1 MGKRLFQAILEVSAM
16 TLVRWQPA
24 HDWSGLGSDVD
35 RFFDAFFQ
43 ARGRDS
49 DRFARWVPAMDLV
62 ETEDSLVLKADLPGL
77 REDDVTVEVNDNV
90 LTVSGERRA
99 EHERK
104 EDGYHRVERSF
115 GQFSRSVTVPEG
127 IDEDK
132 VTASFN
138 DGVLEV
144 RIPKPEERKPT
155 RISIGRGMLEAG
167 GEES

>member
-1 MGKRLFQAILEVSAM
+1 M

-24 HDWSGLGSDVD
+24 REWSAFGADVD
-35 RFFDAFFQ
+35 RFFDTFFQ
-43 ARGRDS
+43 TRGGDAGGHR
-49 DRFARWVPAMDLV
+49 RWVPAMDLV
-62 ETEDSLVLKADLPGL
+62 ETDDSLVLKADLPGL
-77 REDDVTVEVNDNV
+77 SEEDVTVEVDDNV

-104 EDGYHRVERSF
+104 EDGYHRIERSF
-115 GQFSRSVTVPEG
+115 GHFSRSVTVPEG

-144 RIPKPEERKPT
+144 RIPKPEERRPT
-155 RISIGRGMLEAG
+155 RISIGRGTLEAG
-167 GEES
+167 EDKS